1 MYTSAKAILNDR
13 QLMTDVIYFN
23 DFNNRDEE
31 EQETNTKKSLLA
43 DRDILLKL
51 SSMNNRQIRELF
63 LDVLTIESKR
73 IN

>member
-1 MYTSAKAILNDR
+1 MYTNAKAILNDR

-31 EQETNTKKSLLA
+31 EQQINTKKSLLA
-43 DRDILLKL
+43 DRDILFKL
-51 SSMNNRQIRELF
+51 SSMNNREIRELF
-63 LDVLTIESKR
+63 LDILTIESKR